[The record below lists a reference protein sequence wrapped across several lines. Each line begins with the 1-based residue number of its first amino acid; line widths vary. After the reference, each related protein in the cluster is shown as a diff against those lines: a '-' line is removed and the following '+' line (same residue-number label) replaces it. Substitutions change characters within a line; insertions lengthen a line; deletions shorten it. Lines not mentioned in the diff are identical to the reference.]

1 MARYLYSLIFY
12 LITPF
17 ILLRLLYRA
26 WKAPAYAARWLERFA
41 FFPSRPLNKP
51 IWVHAVSVGETIAAA
66 PLIKSLQQRYPDRDI
81 VVTTMTPT
89 GSERVRALFGDSVFH
104 VYAPYDLP
112 GSVKRF
118 LRKVKPETL
127 IIMETEL
134 WPNIVHYTARSGIP
148 VILANARLSERSARG
163 YQRVRFIA
171 QPMLQALSRIVAQN
185 AADAE
190 RFKLAGA
197 DDASVVVSGSIKF
210 DFSIDPSLEGK
221 SQKLREQWGVTRPVW
236 IAASTHQGE
245 DQPALDVHKKL
256 LKQWPNALLIIV
268 PRHPERFKSVY
279 QLCSSAGYKTAKR
292 SANDLLDETVQ
303 VLLADTMGELM
314 LFYGAADVAF
324 VGGSL
329 IESGGHNPLEP
340 AALKMPVIMGPHVF
354 NFEAICHELS
364 AAGGLKFVGS
374 AELLAERVGEF
385 FEDEVYREDVGL
397 AASSVVE
404 ANRGALER
412 LLNEIDY
419 ELQEYRVRHAHR
431 KI

>member
-1 MARYLYSLIFY
+1 M
-12 LITPF
+12 
-17 ILLRLLYRA
+17 LRLLYRA

-41 FFPSRPLNKP
+41 LFPQQSLNKP

-66 PLIKSLQQRYPDRDI
+66 PLIKSLQQRYPERDI

-89 GSERVRALFGDSVFH
+89 GSERVQALFGDSVFH

-112 GSVKRF
+112 SSVKRF
-118 LRKVKPETL
+118 LRKIKPEML

-134 WPNIVHYTARSGIP
+134 WPNIVHCTARSGAP

-171 QPMLQALSRIVAQN
+171 QPMLRGLSRIVAQN
-185 AADAE
+185 AADAD

-197 DDASVVVSGSIKF
+197 EEGRVVVSGSIKF
-210 DFSIDPSLEGK
+210 DFSIDSSITTK
-221 SQKLREQWGVTRPVW
+221 SHDLKLQWGKNRPVW

-245 DQPALDVHKKL
+245 DQPALDAHKKL
-256 LKQWPNALLIIV
+256 LKQWPDALLIIV

-279 QLCSSAGYKTAKR
+279 QLCTRAGYKTAKR
-292 SANDLLDETVQ
+292 SSKDMLDETVQ

-314 LFYGAADVAF
+314 LFYAAADVAF

-340 AALKMPVIMGPHVF
+340 AALKMPVIMGPHIF
-354 NFEAICHELS
+354 NFEGICHELS

-374 AELLAERVGEF
+374 AELLADRVGEF
-385 FEDEVYREDVGL
+385 FEDEPYRQEVGL
-397 AASSVVE
+397 AANVVVE
-404 ANRGALER
+404 ANRGALDR
-412 LLNEIDY
+412 LLSEIDACM
-419 ELQEYRVRHAHR
+419 LP
-431 KI
+431 KT

>member
-1 MARYLYSLIFY
+1 MARHLYSLLFY

-26 WKAPAYAARWLERFA
+26 WKAPAYAARWLERFG
-41 FFPSRPLNKP
+41 FFTPQTLNKP

-66 PLIKSLQQRYPDRDI
+66 PLIKSLQQRYPERDI

-89 GSERVRALFGDSVFH
+89 GSERVQALFGDSVFH

-112 GSVKRF
+112 GAVKRF
-118 LRKVKPETL
+118 LHKIKPEML
-127 IIMETEL
+127 LIMETEL
-134 WPNIVHYTARSGIP
+134 WPNIVNYTARTGAP

-163 YQRVRFIA
+163 YIRVGVIA

-197 DDASVVVSGSIKF
+197 DANSVVVSGSIKF
-210 DFSIDPSLEGK
+210 DFSIEPDIYDK
-221 SQKLREQWGVTRPVW
+221 STDLRQAWGVERPVW

-245 DQPALDVHKKL
+245 DQLALDAHKKL
-256 LKQWPNALLIIV
+256 LERWPSALLIIV

-279 QLCSSAGYKTAKR
+279 QLCASAGYKTAKR
-292 SANDLLDETVQ
+292 SSRDSLNDSVQ
-303 VLLADTMGELM
+303 VLLGDTMGELM
-314 LFYGAADVAF
+314 LFYAAADVAF

-340 AALKMPVIMGPHVF
+340 AALKMPVIMGPHIF
-354 NFEAICHELS
+354 NFEVICHELS

-374 AELLAERVGEF
+374 SDLLADRVGEF
-385 FEDEVYREDVGL
+385 FEDASYRKDVGL
-397 AASSVVE
+397 AASSVVD
-404 ANRGALER
+404 ANRGALRR
-412 LLNEIDY
+412 LLEVI
-419 ELQEYRVRHAHR
+419 ETAL
-431 KI
+431 